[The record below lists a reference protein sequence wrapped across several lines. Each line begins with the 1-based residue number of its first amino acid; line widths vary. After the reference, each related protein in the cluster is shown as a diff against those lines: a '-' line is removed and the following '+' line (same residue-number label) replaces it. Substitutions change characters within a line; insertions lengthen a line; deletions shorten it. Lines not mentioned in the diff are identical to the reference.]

1 MIQCVVG
8 LVWLVGNIV
17 TIGMENHP
25 RPDGIGG
32 VKQPANPTLWTIGGA
47 DKQLTAGDEWQPV
60 FLFSPCDTTGGKVS
74 KW

>member
-8 LVWLVGNIV
+8 LVWLVGYIV

-25 RPDGIGG
+25 RHDGIGG

-47 DKQLTAGDEWQPV
+47 DKQRTAGDEWQPV
-60 FLFSPCDTTGGKVS
+60 PFQPLRYDGGKVS